1 MSEHDRDLLGAYAL
15 GVLDPDEVTAI
26 DQHVASC
33 ADCREDLAALV
44 EMKDSLGEV
53 PPEAFLDG
61 PPEGGDLLLQR
72 TLRAVRA
79 DKTRSGRQRM
89 SLMAAGVVAL
99 ATVAVGAGVLVGRGT
114 GQAPQVLPPPPPA
127 ATATAPVPA
136 PTSQVGVR
144 AVSATDRVTGARIN
158 ATVTPAAGWVRVHA
172 DVSGIKAGKRCQLIV
187 QTRDGTRVVAGSWLV
202 SPTGESQGTKL
213 DGSAIVAPADVAAVQ
228 VITFDNEKLVSA
240 PV

>member
-33 ADCREDLAALV
+33 ADCRHDLAELV

-79 DKTRSGRQRM
+79 DKTRSSRQRL
-89 SLMAAGVVAL
+89 SLVAAGVVAL
-99 ATVAVGAGVLVGRGT
+99 ATVAAGAGVLVGRGNQT
-114 GQAPQVLPPPPPA
+114 TPQVLPPAPS
-127 ATATAPVPA
+127 ATAPSTP
-136 PTSQVGVR
+136 VGVR
-144 AVSATDRVTGARIN
+144 TVSATDATTGASIN

-187 QTRDGTRVVAGSWLV
+187 LTKRGTPMVAGSWLV
-202 SPTGESQGTKL
+202 SEKGESEGTKL
-213 DGSAIVAPADVAAVQ
+213 DGSAIVSPNDVAAVQ

-240 PV
+240 PI

>member
-15 GVLDPDEVTAI
+15 GVLDPDEITAI

-33 ADCREDLAALV
+33 PDCRQDLAELV

-61 PPEGGDLLLQR
+61 PPEDGDLLLQR

-79 DKTRSGRQRM
+79 DKARSGRQRM
-89 SLMAAGVVAL
+89 SLIAAGVVAL
-99 ATVAVGAGVLVGRGT
+99 ATVAAGAGVLVGRGAQT
-114 GQAPQVLPPPPPA
+114 TEVLPPAPS
-127 ATATAPVPA
+127 ATAPSTP
-136 PTSQVGVR
+136 VGVR
-144 AVSATDRVTGARIN
+144 TVSATDTATGASIN

-187 QTRDGTRVVAGSWLV
+187 RSRNGTQVVAGSWLV
-202 SPTGESQGTKL
+202 SPKGEVEGTKL
-213 DGSAIVAPADVAAVQ
+213 DGSALVAATEVAAVE
-228 VITFDNEKLVSA
+228 VVTFDNEKLVSA